1 MPNCAAPPGHLRR
14 PSPSVHRGICIAILA
29 LVGTRVY
36 AAPPPTGA
44 SATGAAQASAPP
56 APPVEVT
63 LRGSMVVDMSYNTSP
78 GLFPGSQAA
87 FAVRSDLAQP
97 QFFIS
102 PQNSV
107 LGIDLNA

>member
-1 MPNCAAPPGHLRR
+1 
-14 PSPSVHRGICIAILA
+14 
-29 LVGTRVY
+29 
-36 AAPPPTGA
+36 
-44 SATGAAQASAPP
+44 
-56 APPVEVT
+56 
-63 LRGSMVVDMSYNTSP
+63 MSYNTSP

-107 LGIDLNA
+107 LGIDLNANPVEGAESSARLRSRFVRRNRWLRRIRSRHSSTMYTWRQEPSGSACVRSNA